1 MGVLTS
7 ASLAIHAVGRGLAQA
22 MGTLTKHGVKQ
33 VDRLL
38 SNRGVDVWTFFA
50 YWTPFIVGARTEVVV
65 ALDWT
70 SFAADGHDT
79 IVLSMVTGHG
89 RATPLLWKTVASST
103 LKGNQR
109 RYEYEVLCR
118 LREVLLAGA
127 KVTVV
132 ADRGFGDCKLFYALT
147 TELAFEYVI
156 RLRGDISVTSAR
168 GERRAAAAWVGAG
181 GRARRLVGAR
191 VTDTYELPVG
201 VVVCVH
207 DPKMDEPWCL
217 VASEATVPT
226 RVLIRYYGKRWGIE
240 AGLRDIKDMRFGMGL
255 SSMHVSRPDRRDR
268 LLLISALAIAVLSL
282 LGAAGERIGY
292 DRWLKANTV
301 KRRTHSLFRQG
312 LMLYHH
318 LPNWPED
325 RVRRLME
332 TFGSMLMEQRV
343 YREVFGVI

>member
-1 MGVLTS
+1 M
-7 ASLAIHAVGRGLAQA
+7 
-22 MGTLTKHGVKQ
+22 
-33 VDRLL
+33 
-38 SNRGVDVWTFFA
+38 
-50 YWTPFIVGARTEVVV
+50 
-65 ALDWT
+65 
-70 SFAADGHDT
+70 
-79 IVLSMVTGHG
+79 
-89 RATPLLWKTVASST
+89 
-103 LKGNQR
+103 
-109 RYEYEVLCR
+109 
-118 LREVLLAGA
+118 
-127 KVTVV
+127 

-240 AGLRDIKDMRFGMGL
+240 AGFRDIKDMRFGMGL

-312 LMLYHH
+312 LAVPPPPHPDAVPPH
-318 LPNWPED
+318 WPED

-332 TFGSMLMEQRV
+332 TFGS
-343 YREVFGVI
+343 